1 MKKERHTNRGAR
13 SLLLWETA
21 MSKNSLP
28 IGNTLRRIVVVA
40 IASVACSRSS
50 TRVITEAGDTAA
62 LQHLKS
68 FAVSAPVPTA
78 TQVAVAATNDSNR
91 VGGAVMD
98 MDPMLATSLVGR
110 AIRQDITSAFVK
122 RGYVST
128 ETSPDF
134 HVAYYAGTGR
144 VVDTRGSQKSYRVG
158 QKISTETYEYPA
170 GTIVID
176 VVIARSDSLVWRG
189 IGITEIPKNADDYSK
204 AIQSTVDKIVKQ
216 FPKSS

>member
-1 MKKERHTNRGAR
+1 
-13 SLLLWETA
+13 
-21 MSKNSLP
+21 MSINPLP
-28 IGNTLRRIVVVA
+28 IGYTLRRIVVAAVA
-40 IASVACSRSS
+40 CVACSRSS
-50 TRVITEAGDTAA
+50 TRVVTESGDTAA
-62 LQHLKS
+62 LQHLKT
-68 FAVSAPVPTA
+68 FAVSAPVPAA

-91 VGGAVMD
+91 VAAALMD

-110 AIRQDITSAFVK
+110 AMQRDIASAFVK

-144 VVDTRGSQKSYRVG
+144 VVDTRGAQKSYRVG

-189 IGITEIPKNADDYSK
+189 IGIAEIPNDPDDYAH
-204 AIQSTVDKIVKQ
+204 AIQATVDKIVKQ
-216 FPKSS
+216 FPKAT